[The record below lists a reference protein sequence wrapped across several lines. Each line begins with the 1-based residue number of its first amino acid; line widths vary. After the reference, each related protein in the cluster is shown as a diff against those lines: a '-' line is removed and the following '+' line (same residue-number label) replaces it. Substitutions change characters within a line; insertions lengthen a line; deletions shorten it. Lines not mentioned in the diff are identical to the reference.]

1 MQQQQQQR
9 PLAKRSACDRCREHK
24 LRCLRS
30 QCQTDGPC
38 VRCARAGASC
48 VTGPPRPLGRSRSSI
63 NRNDAPQPHGSRK
76 ARHSVFIP
84 VTVPKS
90 THKVSRAS
98 VPEPDDESETTAGS
112 AAQGLTSPQTHGVGG
127 VECFPDP
134 LDMDTDFCS
143 MLFDARRSG
152 IETPDVVA
160 DALDLGFPGN
170 AACSDFVSGPDPGTS
185 AVDGDLAGLHDGEQ
199 PPTSKSLLAPSVTN
213 DMDFYVDPD
222 FLLPPLPGSALDI
235 GNTIT
240 PQPSLGSSDALAQ
253 LARLNESIA
262 HKLSQAKSLVLSAPP
277 PNLIQ
282 LCVAKATDL
291 QGNCMLQ
298 TLEST
303 SELAAIVKQI
313 ISPIQDHDA
322 PPFNVPV
329 ILMCLSAHIQL
340 LQVYSSI
347 FLHLYRFLSGLDD
360 ILGFFENLPGFTH
373 ISGLPTIKGD
383 LYIKIIIQVTQHNI
397 SSVERYIGLPAEL
410 RLSAGR
416 SSSKSLLSYVDSPEV
431 FQGIMNQ
438 ACGPSE
444 KSGQALVE
452 TLRARIRNVLGLL
465 RDGR

>member
-1 MQQQQQQR
+1 MQQQQQR
-9 PLAKRSACDRCREHK
+9 SFAKRSACDRCREHK
-24 LRCLRS
+24 LRCLRL
-30 QCQTDGPC
+30 QCQADGPC

-48 VTGPPRPLGRSRSSI
+48 VTGPPRPLGRSRSI
-63 NRNDAPQPHGSRK
+63 NRNDAPQRHASRK
-76 ARHSVFIP
+76 PRHSVFIP

-90 THKVSRAS
+90 KHKGSHAS

-112 AAQGLTSPQTHGVGG
+112 TAQGLTSPQTHGIGG
-127 VECFPDP
+127 FECFPDP
-134 LDMDTDFCS
+134 LDMDTDFSS
-143 MLFDARRSG
+143 MLFEARRSG
-152 IETPDVVA
+152 GETPDDVT
-160 DALDLGFPGN
+160 DALDLGFPRN
-170 AACSDFVSGPDPGTS
+170 AACPDFVSGPDPGTF
-185 AVDGDLAGLHDGEQ
+185 AMDGDLAGLHDGEQ
-199 PPTSKSLLAPSVTN
+199 PPTSKSLLALSVTN
-213 DMDFYVDPD
+213 DMGFYVDPD
-222 FLLPPLPGSALDI
+222 FLLPPLPGGALDI
-235 GNTIT
+235 GNIL

-253 LARLNESIA
+253 LARINESIA
-262 HKLSQAKSLVLSAPP
+262 HQLSEAKGLVLSVPP

-291 QGNCMLQ
+291 QGNCILQ

-340 LQVYSSI
+340 LQVYNSI

-383 LYIKIIIQVTQHNI
+383 LYIKIITQVIQHNI

-410 RLSAGR
+410 RLSADR
-416 SSSKSLLSYVDSPEV
+416 NSSKSLLSYVDSPDV

-438 ACGPSE
+438 ACSPSE